1 MTYTPHCVIGLT
13 GNLGSGKST
22 VAHIAEGLGARI
34 IDSDRT
40 VHNLLACDTDL
51 ALEIENEFGSSV
63 MRNGWPDRSSLAQV
77 VFNDAAALRQL
88 EDLIFPRVARQTN
101 KQLAQPTR
109 SPATL
114 IEAIKVIEGPTGKL
128 LDALWL
134 VVSTVDLQVSRATT
148 SGRISED
155 EAKRRLAVQ
164 SDTAEKERLFK
175 IVRPGRPIWK
185 IDNRSSEADL
195 VKRVAETW
203 KQTLRVV
210 HQPESSVS

>member
-13 GNLGSGKST
+13 GNLGAGKST

-77 VFNDAAALRQL
+77 VYNDAAALRQL

-101 KQLAQPTR
+101 KQLYTKKANALYDVTNNRTKSER
-109 SPATL
+109 SPPL
-114 IEAIKVIEGPTGKL
+114 
-128 LDALWL
+128 
-134 VVSTVDLQVSRATT
+134 RAT
-148 SGRISED
+148 
-155 EAKRRLAVQ
+155 
-164 SDTAEKERLFK
+164 
-175 IVRPGRPIWK
+175 P
-185 IDNRSSEADL
+185 L
-195 VKRVAETW
+195 V
-203 KQTLRVV
+203 
-210 HQPESSVS
+210 